1 MLSVITGDVSKYKK
15 EESSLLLGYLL
26 TTKHV
31 VALLDVQDEAYGN
44 TPLHIACSMYSD
56 TIVDLLLK
64 SSKK

>member
-1 MLSVITGDVSKYKK
+1 M
-15 EESSLLLGYLL
+15 GYLL

-31 VALLDVQDEAYGN
+31 PALLDVQDEAYGN

-64 SSKK
+64 ASKK